1 MQYFTIVGK
10 SFEDAL
16 QKAYKEYGKD
26 IHIYSRRTI
35 GHSHKETEINFYLSE
50 EMSKQDEEI
59 TNELLKSEK
68 EVHSSSLSTEP
79 EENTAIKDA
88 ISYAVSLLQKND
100 FSKTYIQKAVV
111 AVKNELEKREEFT
124 KKDTELVLID
134 YIISLLKIDRD
145 TQVKPRHILTLL
157 GPTGVGK
164 TTTLAKIAAIF
175 GNDEN
180 GKKCRKIGIITLDT
194 FRIGAFEQIGAF
206 AKALGFPCLKADDE
220 KGLYAALEKFQNKD
234 LILIDTLGKSPYD
247 DSLSVRLKTLLSI
260 PSDKEMSCYLVIS
273 ASMKTRDIS
282 SAFKQFASYKPKSL
296 IVTKVD
302 ETETIGNILSISSA
316 KKIPL
321 LFLTDGQ
328 MVPDDI
334 HLVSSSFVI
343 GMLKGFSIDFSSIWK
358 TQLKDL

>member
-1 MQYFTIVGK
+1 MQYFTVVGK

-16 QKAYKEYGKD
+16 KKAYNEYGKD

-35 GHSHKETEINFYLSE
+35 GRSRKETEINFYL
-50 EMSKQDEEI
+50 QEEI
-59 TNELLKSEK
+59 SKEEEK
-68 EVHSSSLSTEP
+68 ETEKQLTP
-79 EENTAIKDA
+79 EVSVEPDVEDNTENTKLSDA
-88 ISYAVSLLQKND
+88 IDYATMLLQKND
-100 FSKTYIQKAVV
+100 FSKPYIQKAIN
-111 AVKNELEKREEFT
+111 AVKAELEKREDFT
-124 KKDTELVLID
+124 KKDIELVLID
-134 YIISLLKIDRD
+134 YIISLLKVDRD

-180 GKKCRKIGIITLDT
+180 GKKRRKVGMITLDT

-206 AKALGFPCLKADDE
+206 AKALGVPCVKADDE
-220 KGLYAALEKFQNKD
+220 KGLYAALSKFENKD
-234 LILIDTLGKSPYD
+234 LILIDTLGKSPND
-247 DSLSVRLKTLLSI
+247 DALSVRLKTLLSI
-260 PSDKEMSCYLVIS
+260 PKEKEMACYLVIS

-282 SAFKQFASYKPKSL
+282 SAFKQFSTYKPKSL

-302 ETETIGNILSISSA
+302 ETETIGNILSISAS

-321 LFLTDGQ
+321 LFITDGQ

-358 TQLKDL
+358 TQLKDM

>member
-1 MQYFTIVGK
+1 MQYFTVVGK

-16 QKAYKEYGKD
+16 KKAYNEYGKD

-35 GHSHKETEINFYLSE
+35 GRSRKETEINFYLQE
-50 EMSKQDEEI
+50 EVSKEE
-59 TNELLKSEK
+59 EK
-68 EVHSSSLSTEP
+68 ETESLLAQDATPQKEVQSESDV
-79 EENTAIKDA
+79 NTKIADA
-88 ISYAVSLLQKND
+88 IDYAAMLLQKND
-100 FSKTYIQKAVV
+100 FSKQYTQKALT
-111 AVKNELEKREEFT
+111 AIKGELEKREDFT
-124 KKDTELVLID
+124 KKDIELVLID
-134 YIISLLKIDRD
+134 YIISLLKVDRD

-180 GKKCRKIGIITLDT
+180 GKKRRKVGMITLDT

-206 AKALGFPCLKADDE
+206 AKALGVPCVKADDE
-220 KGLYAALEKFQNKD
+220 KGLYAALSKFENKD
-234 LILIDTLGKSPYD
+234 LILIDTLGKSPND
-247 DSLSVRLKTLLSI
+247 DALSVRLKTLLSI
-260 PSDKEMSCYLVIS
+260 PKEKEMACYLVIS

-282 SAFKQFASYKPKSL
+282 SAFKQFSTYKPKSL

-302 ETETIGNILSISSA
+302 ETETIGNILSISAS

-321 LFLTDGQ
+321 LFITDGQ

-358 TQLKDL
+358 TQLKDM

>member
-1 MQYFTIVGK
+1 MQYFTVVGK

-16 QKAYKEYGKD
+16 KKAYNEYGKD

-35 GHSHKETEINFYLSE
+35 GRSRKETEINFYLQE
-50 EMSKQDEEI
+50 ESSKEE
-59 TNELLKSEK
+59 EK
-68 EVHSSSLSTEP
+68 ETEKLLTPEVSVDQDTENSTE
-79 EENTAIKDA
+79 NTKLSDA
-88 ISYAVSLLQKND
+88 IDYATMLLQKND
-100 FSKTYIQKAVV
+100 FSKPYIQKAIN
-111 AVKNELEKREEFT
+111 AVKAELEKREDFM
-124 KKDTELVLID
+124 KKDIELVLID
-134 YIISLLKIDRD
+134 YIISLLKVDRD

-180 GKKCRKIGIITLDT
+180 GKKRRKVGMITLDT

-206 AKALGFPCLKADDE
+206 AKALGVPCLKADDE
-220 KGLYAALEKFQNKD
+220 KGLYSALSKFENKD
-234 LILIDTLGKSPYD
+234 LILIDTLGKSPND
-247 DSLSVRLKTLLSI
+247 DALSVRLKTLLSI
-260 PSDKEMSCYLVIS
+260 PKEKEMACYLVIS

-282 SAFKQFASYKPKSL
+282 SAFKQFSTYKPKSL

-302 ETETIGNILSISSA
+302 ETETIGNILSISAS

-321 LFLTDGQ
+321 LFITDGQ

-358 TQLKDL
+358 TQLKDM